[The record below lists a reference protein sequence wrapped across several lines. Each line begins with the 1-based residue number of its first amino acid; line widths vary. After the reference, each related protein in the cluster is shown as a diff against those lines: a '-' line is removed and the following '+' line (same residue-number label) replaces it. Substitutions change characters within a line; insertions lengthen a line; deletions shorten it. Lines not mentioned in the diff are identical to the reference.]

1 MIFLCHSVYW
11 FHLKYTSQHLVYNV
25 MCLYSLW
32 RTSTNQNRRGAIKQ
46 SDTLDFPEGQTK
58 DKQVC

>member
-1 MIFLCHSVYW
+1 
-11 FHLKYTSQHLVYNV
+11 

-58 DKQVC
+58 DKQVCLDKVQLSCLVNASVLI

>member
-1 MIFLCHSVYW
+1 
-11 FHLKYTSQHLVYNV
+11 
-25 MCLYSLW
+25 MCLHSLW
-32 RTSTNQNRRGAIKQ
+32 RTLTNQNRRGAIKQ